1 MLASPDPF
9 PHRAGSEYVPGGNVP
24 DSALMS
30 YRDSHLGKGAD
41 YDLALARDPFDA
53 YMARRERE
61 IVVAILARLQRAG
74 VRRTLDFACGTG
86 RITQLLDGVAEAC
99 FADDV
104 SASMVA
110 EARAK
115 CPRTQFFIQDIIDT
129 PLPIAPVQLV
139 TAFRFFGNA
148 EDSLRARV
156 LEAIRRSLAP
166 GGYLL
171 LNDHENPWALQ
182 RLLRRLVGE
191 RAQAD
196 LHHWKLRRPARPQGV
211 GSPGRRRAQQR
222 GGDVPCHRGGAGR
235 RLVHVVVVILKARR
249 QDAAQVAMLDSERLR
264 HPGRARIQEMHALVH
279 DIEREVGGDGLLP
292 RFAHAPMPQ
301 ARGLLGRVL
310 LLEPGLAQH
319 EHPVRVSLRPL
330 EQSPQVELEAVQ
342 QRAGIGETGANV
354 ARLGPHLTRCH
365 EPRARPLPDL
375 ERTEPAAAHP
385 ASRL

>member
-9 PHRAGSEYVPGGNVP
+9 PHRAGSEYVPCGNVP

-30 YRDSHLGKGAD
+30 YRDSHLEKGAD

-99 FADDV
+99 FAVDV

-196 LHHWKLRRPARPQGV
+196 LHHWKLRRLLRHAGFRV
-211 GSPGRRRAQQR
+211 RRAFGIGLWIYR
-222 GGDVPCHRGGAGR
+222 AKLERPDVLNSRWADVLELLSRVPFLSRFCPDA
-235 RLVHVVVVILKARR
+235 VIL
-249 QDAAQVAMLDSERLR
+249 AQ
-264 HPGRARIQEMHALVH
+264 
-279 DIEREVGGDGLLP
+279 
-292 RFAHAPMPQ
+292 
-301 ARGLLGRVL
+301 
-310 LLEPGLAQH
+310 
-319 EHPVRVSLRPL
+319 
-330 EQSPQVELEAVQ
+330 
-342 QRAGIGETGANV
+342 
-354 ARLGPHLTRCH
+354 
-365 EPRARPLPDL
+365 
-375 ERTEPAAAHP
+375 RT
-385 ASRL
+385 